1 MAITYGA
8 IHHFSPRLSG
18 PSADGSLT
26 YDAIRAPE
34 SLRGSYFILL
44 LLSFYDRAALQVQ
57 SRGRLFQVV
66 VVIRHLFAA
75 TSQGEEPRAP
85 AAVRDPLLLL

>member
-34 SLRGSYFILL
+34 SLRGSYFIL